1 MLLTREIWDVYE
13 PVLSGRQ
20 DPLQAQLQGHR
31 VAPRSQFYD
40 LAGNLLASSSSSSW
54 GTMVIFFNAPLGL
67 PFGFPPKRKIKAN
80 PLAGLMP
87 GITGANM

>member
-40 LAGNLLASSSSSSW
+40 LAGNLLGLSVQQLLGHHGS
-54 GTMVIFFNAPLGL
+54 FLQCPLGL
-67 PFGFPPKRKIKAN
+67 TLRVSPKKKN
-80 PLAGLMP
+80 
-87 GITGANM
+87 